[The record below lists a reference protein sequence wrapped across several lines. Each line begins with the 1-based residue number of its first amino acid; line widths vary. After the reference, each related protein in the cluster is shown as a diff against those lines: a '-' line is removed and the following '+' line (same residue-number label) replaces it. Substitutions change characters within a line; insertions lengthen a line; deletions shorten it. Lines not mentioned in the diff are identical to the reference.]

1 MSIGESLRMAA
12 KQTRKHPARS
22 MLTILG
28 IVIGIAVMTA
38 VLSVGE
44 AGQDRIKYELDK
56 FGINRITVYADEY
69 EGFKFGSIQKIEDRV
84 AGVNNLSARSSTY
97 GRAKSDTAEIICEIV
112 GSSEN
117 ALEVEHGELS
127 QGRFLSKADAENLR
141 RFAVI
146 GEDLSKELFGT
157 SEAKDKTFKLNGMT
171 YTIVGVKKNEE
182 QLYDASAYYQIYI
195 PLTSFEAM
203 YGGGIEQLSFEIK
216 DKANISKTVDK
227 VTAMLYENYPGTIS
241 VLDLSEQIKNA
252 DGIIKIVR
260 LVLGAV
266 AVMSLIVG
274 GIGIMNIMLV
284 TVRERKK
291 EIGIRKALGAKDS
304 DILRQFMC
312 ESVLYSL
319 IGAAA
324 GVVIGILMTVAA
336 ERIIGLDASVSV
348 SSLVMS
354 VVFSAGVGMAA
365 GILPALKAAKLDPVE
380 ALCSH

>member
-84 AGVNNLSARSSTY
+84 AGVNNLSARSSAY

-112 GSSEN
+112 GASEN

-127 QGRFLSKADAENLR
+127 QGRFLSKADAESLR

-157 SEAKDKTFKLNGMT
+157 SEAKDKTFKLNDMT